1 MAFDSK
7 ALTLIFISLLLGL
20 NVGYSEGEPSLAE
33 QKEKSL
39 ELRYRYLLGLSS
51 RGSLQDKQDYAPL
64 IEKAKLNWNNQRI
77 AMGYPIHD
85 YSGKDNPKQLP
96 VNELDEQPLNIV
108 PVNHY
113 VSKGHLTAIS
123 KASDWSAAKLR
134 ALANSVQLKPSTPYI
149 LSSSRKVSLKTP
161 KIFSSWR
168 FWKYQAHN
176 DTWLALKSGHH
187 RQTIELVCSV
197 DEIETFTFTD
207 ALKHPSKID
216 DLIKY
221 QVEIDLLKPTFESA
235 HWAENEK
242 GDFVISWS
250 FSDKNL
256 SSEQMSLVI
265 ENKNLE
271 QSTILINQATTGSYT
286 IESHKARWT
295 KGISFLV
302 FDKAGNYQ
310 SFPFE
315 IKR

>member
-7 ALTLIFISLLLGL
+7 ALTLILISLLLSL
-20 NVGYSEGEPSLAE
+20 TIGYSKEEPSLAE

-51 RGSLQDKQDYAPL
+51 RGRLQDKQDYAPL
-64 IEKAKLNWNNQRI
+64 IEKAKQNWNNQRV
-77 AMGYPIHD
+77 AMGYSRHD

-96 VNELDEQPLNIV
+96 SNELDEHPFNIV
-108 PVNHY
+108 PANHY
-113 VSKGHLTAIS
+113 ASKGSLTALS
-123 KASDWSAAKLR
+123 KPSDWSAAKLR
-134 ALANSVQLKPSTPYI
+134 AIANSINFKPSYPYL
-149 LSSSRKVSLKTP
+149 LSSNRKISF
-161 KIFSSWR
+161 KIPDNFSAWK
-168 FWKYQAHN
+168 FWKYQKHN

-187 RQTIELVCSV
+187 HKNIELVCSA

-216 DLIKY
+216 DLVKY

-235 HWAENEK
+235 HWIENEK

-256 SSEQMSLVI
+256 SSDQMSLVI

-271 QSTILINQATTGSYT
+271 QSTVLINQATTGSYT

-295 KGISFLV
+295 EGISFLV

-310 SFPFE
+310 RFPFK